1 MPLSIQSLNDT
12 SQKMMKENEFAQVED
27 QDSICPQQTTI
38 KEEKQSAVVPI
49 EDVQVS
55 SRPN

>member
-1 MPLSIQSLNDT
+1 VPLSIQSLNDT

-38 KEEKQSAVVPI
+38 KEENQSAVVPI
-49 EDVQVS
+49 EDFNQIY
-55 SRPN
+55 